1 MTTEHLWG
9 LVSDC
14 FLVLLSHPGKSHPFL
29 CCVLSSFLHVHDSV
43 LLKKCLTVFVFLC
56 WSKTKEASVH
66 ALMLMIKNRD
76 IFDHEYTKK
85 KKTQTASV
93 HIKVIILKPWNT
105 NKWHIIKSAIIH
117 ASLESQLINTD
128 TNVQYSANKGNIEI
142 SETASHYSTE
152 DIQNI
157 KECLKHLNI
166 IWAIE
171 CPF

>member
-1 MTTEHLWG
+1 MLKQDQRSKRSCPDTDDT
-9 LVSDC
+9 VQRYI
-14 FLVLLSHPGKSHPFL
+14 LSWIH
-29 CCVLSSFLHVHDSV
+29 
-43 LLKKCLTVFVFLC
+43 TQ
-56 WSKTKEASVH
+56 
-66 ALMLMIKNRD
+66 
-76 IFDHEYTKK
+76 KK
-85 KKTQTASV
+85 KQIASV

-105 NKWHIIKSAIIH
+105 NKWHIIKSTIIH

-166 IWAIE
+166 IWMS
-171 CPF
+171 FLRYF